1 MAKRAAKSSRRDLP
15 GRILVVDDEA
25 VNVEVFSRLM
35 SRLGYEVLTALG
47 GRYHRIYRDAAGT
60 NHPA

>member
-1 MAKRAAKSSRRDLP
+1 MQRTKVDFPEPDAFARRLESA
-15 GRILVVDDEA
+15 GFS
-25 VNVEVFSRLM
+25 NV
-35 SRLGYEVLTALG
+35 GYEVLTALG